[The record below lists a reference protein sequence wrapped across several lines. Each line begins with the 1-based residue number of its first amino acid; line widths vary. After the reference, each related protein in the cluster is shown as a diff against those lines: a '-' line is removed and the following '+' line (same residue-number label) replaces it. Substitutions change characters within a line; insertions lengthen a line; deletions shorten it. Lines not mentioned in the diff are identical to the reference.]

1 MAKARKDNRGRVLK
15 PGEVQ
20 RKSDNRY
27 LYTYTDP
34 LGRRKY
40 IYASDLM
47 ELRER
52 EKKLTR
58 DQLDG
63 LNLYAAGKATIND
76 AFDRY
81 IKMKPNL
88 RDSTRSNYIY
98 MYNRFVR
105 NDFGKKKLIDIKYS
119 DILQYYLHL
128 INDEKLAIAM
138 VDNIHT
144 L

>member
-1 MAKARKDNRGRVLK
+1 
-15 PGEVQ
+15 
-20 RKSDNRY
+20 
-27 LYTYTDP
+27 
-34 LGRRKY
+34 
-40 IYASDLM
+40 
-47 ELRER
+47 
-52 EKKLTR
+52 
-58 DQLDG
+58 
-63 LNLYAAGKATIND
+63 
-76 AFDRY
+76 
-81 IKMKPNL
+81 
-88 RDSTRSNYIY
+88 

>member
-1 MAKARKDNRGRVLK
+1 
-15 PGEVQ
+15 
-20 RKSDNRY
+20 
-27 LYTYTDP
+27 
-34 LGRRKY
+34 
-40 IYASDLM
+40 M

-76 AFDRY
+76 TFDRY
-81 IKMKPNL
+81 IKMKSNL

-98 MYNRFVR
+98 MHNRFVR